1 MDVACAAFPQ
11 LVSVDHESVSF
22 SVRPRGHGS
31 QSPGVRISPGAW
43 SAVMRS
49 FAQYEVVDVHV
60 DEGWPKRP
68 KGQEKDVTPPLAD
81 IVNVSDVDKKGG
93 GGSSPSTSQQ
103 ATAHRPTRACGDEEH
118 ESSSLVQETRV
129 SDLPCSAS
137 RAQPRPLFFRVFTR
151 MRAWRV

>member
-1 MDVACAAFPQ
+1 MDIACATFPQ

-22 SVRPRGHGS
+22 SVRPRWHGA
-31 QSPGVRISPGAW
+31 QAPGVHISPGAW

-49 FAQYEVVDVHV
+49 FAQYEIVEVHV
-60 DEGWPKRP
+60 EENWVKRV
-68 KGQEKDVTPPLAD
+68 KIHTREEDASAPLAD
-81 IVNVSDVDKKGG
+81 ITDAIDVDNQGC
-93 GGSSPSTSQQ
+93 STSQQ

>member
-1 MDVACAAFPQ
+1 
-11 LVSVDHESVSF
+11 
-22 SVRPRGHGS
+22 
-31 QSPGVRISPGAW
+31 
-43 SAVMRS
+43 MRS